1 MWRDEDI
8 IRIIIKEMDFI
19 LYGGVVVTGLIV
31 GFGYRLIRRRGRSEP
46 KNDAMNKISEFYAS
60 QNNDLNY

>member
-1 MWRDEDI
+1 MN
-8 IRIIIKEMDFI
+8 EMDFI

-31 GFGYRLIRRRGRSEP
+31 GFGYRLIRRRGKSEP
-46 KNDAMNKISEFYAS
+46 AGRTLGAGGSKNDAMNKISEFYAS

>member
-1 MWRDEDI
+1 MNI
-8 IRIIIKEMDFI
+8 MDFI
-19 LYGGVVVTGLIV
+19 LYGGVTVVAGAV
-31 GFGYRLIRRRGRSEP
+31 VAFGYRLAQKMRGQSEP

>member
-1 MWRDEDI
+1 MNEMEFI
-8 IRIIIKEMDFI
+8 I
-19 LYGGVVVTGLIV
+19 YGGVVVTGLIV
-31 GFGYRLIRRRGRSEP
+31 GFGYRLIRKREKSEP

>member
-1 MWRDEDI
+1 MN
-8 IRIIIKEMDFI
+8 EMDFI

-31 GFGYRLIRRRGRSEP
+31 GFGYRLIRRRGKSEP
-46 KNDAMNKISEFYAS
+46 KNDAMNKISKFYSS

>member
-1 MWRDEDI
+1 MN
-8 IRIIIKEMDFI
+8 EMDFI
-19 LYGGVVVTGLIV
+19 LYGGIVVTGLIV
-31 GFGYRLIRRRGRSEP
+31 GFGYRLAQKMRGQSEP